1 VTIEDVIQRVTG
13 QQVDSATAIETLNV
27 DSLEFLDLLLLIE
40 NETGKRIPDGRMAL
54 LTTVG
59 DISRESV

>member
-1 VTIEDVIQRVTG
+1 VTIEDVIQRETG

-59 DISRESV
+59 DILRESV